1 MDLPLPLIPHL
12 VVIDVVGSPMDFRCR
27 FWGTWHVQF
36 HGYDQTNKLVS
47 ELDPPPYSELLSQ
60 QYKHTIEMREP
71 QLFVQRIPVKRDLWA
86 ITELSRFPLSN
97 DGETVTNILS
107 AELPFGNTSEVHEY
121 FSGPD

>member
-1 MDLPLPLIPHL
+1 
-12 VVIDVVGSPMDFRCR
+12 
-27 FWGTWHVQF
+27 
-36 HGYDQTNKLVS
+36 
-47 ELDPPPYSELLSQ
+47 
-60 QYKHTIEMREP
+60 MREP